1 MRKVMNKEEMINEIL
16 FLIEVNKEKEVSLF
30 FLADEIKEIVTSP
43 DLTENLDDTEQKK
56 PRNNF

>member
-1 MRKVMNKEEMINEIL
+1 MNKEEMINEIL